1 MMPAGSPDYVDVTVT
16 DETHNASPQKHVI
29 ANDDPALDKAH
40 EHHHAHLHHDL
51 NAEKGRNDEVVYS
64 KGTTFESST
73 VPHQD
78 PQDHD
83 IHRRKHAE
91 VAAGG
96 LPAFGD
102 PEKNGLSPIRSEE
115 DPQTHTFS
123 NLYRRY
129 RLFFH
134 LFIWLLFT
142 GWWIAGLIL
151 HGVHD
156 PLSSRTGWLKP
167 FLFWLAITLRILFF
181 HVPIT
186 IVTRPM
192 HWIWSNTGVRVAELC
207 PERLKTPLGAFV
219 VIAVFLIGAFASPE
233 SQDNTR
239 DVPAPVHSVGRISAD
254 IPQNRAISLFG
265 LLVIIAVMWAT
276 SRNRKVIEPLNR

>member
-1 MMPAGSPDYVDVTVT
+1 MMPAPAPDYVDVTVT

-29 ANDDPALDKAH
+29 ANDDLALDKAH

-64 KGTTFESST
+64 KGTTFERST

-83 IHRRKHAE
+83 IHRRKQAE
-91 VAAGG
+91 IAAGG

-102 PEKNGLSPIRSEE
+102 PEKNDLSPIRSEE

-123 NLYRRY
+123 NFYRRY

-192 HWIWSNTGVRVAELC
+192 HWIWSNTGVKVAELC

-239 DVPAPVHSVGRISAD
+239 DVPAPVHSVGGISAD

-276 SRNRKVIEPLNR
+276 SRNRKVIEPLSR